1 MKKRFALV
9 AGSLF
14 LLFTL
19 INCAYAEE
27 SFTDKLLSSPLLV
40 LAILLAIVLI
50 ALIYHKI
57 RK

>member
-1 MKKRFALV
+1 MKRRFAL
-9 AGSLF
+9 AACSLF

-19 INCAYAEE
+19 VNFVYAEE
-27 SFTDKLLSSPLLV
+27 SLTDKLLGSPLLV
-40 LAILLAIVLI
+40 LTILLIIVLI

>member
-19 INCAYAEE
+19 INCTYAEE
-27 SFTDKLLSSPLLV
+27 SFTDTLLSSPLLV

>member
-1 MKKRFALV
+1 MKNRFAL
-9 AGSLF
+9 AACSLF

-19 INCAYAEE
+19 VNIVYGEE
-27 SFTDKLLSSPLLV
+27 SFTDKFLGSPLLV
-40 LAILLAIVLI
+40 LVILFTVVLI

>member
-1 MKKRFALV
+1 MKRRFAL
-9 AGSLF
+9 AACSLF

-27 SFTDKLLSSPLLV
+27 SFADKLLGSPLLV
-40 LAILLAIVLI
+40 LAILFVIVLI
-50 ALIYHKI
+50 ALLYHKI